1 MPGGLSEGCLGRQEA
16 RREAV
21 LRARKP
27 VWRPSWAPGGPSGG
41 RFCRQRPSGP
51 PGGSE
56 SSVLPTVRAKSSGL
70 RRLQGRRRLQG
81 GGVECKVTS
90 AQNGLLTGLLAP
102 KTASRRASWRAR
114 RLPTGLLA
122 PQTASGWVS
131 WRPRRPPDRPPGA
144 QVGLWTGLLT
154 PQTAS
159 DGPSPAD
166 KFTCRQDHLPTS
178 PPASQVSP
186 GAKRAFD
193 ACTFLP
199 LTPYC
204 RDSLLDKT
212 AARRT

>member
-1 MPGGLSEGCLGRQEA
+1 MLMRAISIQKLSSSALRRGDFGSRGPPCLPPAPCLPTAQNRRFRWNCRQN
-16 RREAV
+16 RRF
-21 LRARKP
+21 
-27 VWRPSWAPGGPSGG
+27 WAPGGRDG
-41 RFCRQRPSGP
+41 
-51 PGGSE
+51 
-56 SSVLPTVRAKSSGL
+56 LP
-70 RRLQGRRRLQG
+70 
-81 GGVECKVTS
+81 
-90 AQNGLLTGLLAP
+90 TGLLAP
-102 KTASRRASWRAR
+102 KTASRRASWR
-114 RLPTGLLA
+114 
-122 PQTASGWVS
+122 
-131 WRPRRPPDRPPGA
+131 PRRPPAGPPGA
-144 QVGLWTGLLT
+144 QHGLPTGLLT

-204 RDSLLDKT
+204 RDSVLDKT

>member
-1 MPGGLSEGCLGRQEA
+1 M
-16 RREAV
+16 
-21 LRARKP
+21 RARPPCLQPAPCSLRKTCIFAAT
-27 VWRPSWAPGGPSGG
+27 VGKTDDSGLLAAQTASRRASWRP
-41 RFCRQRPSGP
+41 RRPPDGP
-51 PGGSE
+51 PGAQDG
-56 SSVLPTVRAKSSGL
+56 LP
-70 RRLQGRRRLQG
+70 
-81 GGVECKVTS
+81 
-90 AQNGLLTGLLAP
+90 TGLLAR

-114 RLPTGLLA
+114 R
-122 PQTASGWVS
+122 
-131 WRPRRPPDRPPGA
+131 PPNGPPGA
-144 QVGLWTGLLT
+144 QDGFPTGLLT

-204 RDSLLDKT
+204 RDSVLDKT

>member
-1 MPGGLSEGCLGRQEA
+1 METWEVEWEVEDPLPAACALPADCAKPTISLELSAKPTILGS
-16 RREAV
+16 
-21 LRARKP
+21 
-27 VWRPSWAPGGPSGG
+27 WRP
-41 RFCRQRPSGP
+41 RRPPDGP
-51 PGGSE
+51 PGAQDG
-56 SSVLPTVRAKSSGL
+56 LP
-70 RRLQGRRRLQG
+70 
-81 GGVECKVTS
+81 
-90 AQNGLLTGLLAP
+90 TGLLAR

-114 RLPTGLLA
+114 R
-122 PQTASGWVS
+122 
-131 WRPRRPPDRPPGA
+131 PPNGPPGA
-144 QVGLWTGLLT
+144 QDGFPTGLLT

>member
-1 MPGGLSEGCLGRQEA
+1 MRVEDPLPAACALPADCAKPTISLEISAKPTILGS
-16 RREAV
+16 
-21 LRARKP
+21 
-27 VWRPSWAPGGPSGG
+27 WRP
-41 RFCRQRPSGP
+41 RRPADGP
-51 PGGSE
+51 PGAQDGGAQDG
-56 SSVLPTVRAKSSGL
+56 LP
-70 RRLQGRRRLQG
+70 
-81 GGVECKVTS
+81 
-90 AQNGLLTGLLAP
+90 TGLLAP

-114 RLPTGLLA
+114 R
-122 PQTASGWVS
+122 
-131 WRPRRPPDRPPGA
+131 PPNGPPGA
-144 QVGLWTGLLT
+144 QDGFPTGLLT

-204 RDSLLDKT
+204 RDSVLDKT

>member
-1 MPGGLSEGCLGRQEA
+1 MQFGFAGLEVEDTLPAACARPADCAKPTISLELSAKSTILGS
-16 RREAV
+16 
-21 LRARKP
+21 
-27 VWRPSWAPGGPSGG
+27 WRP
-41 RFCRQRPSGP
+41 RRPADGP
-51 PGGSE
+51 PGAQDG
-56 SSVLPTVRAKSSGL
+56 LP
-70 RRLQGRRRLQG
+70 
-81 GGVECKVTS
+81 
-90 AQNGLLTGLLAP
+90 TGLLAP
-102 KTASRRASWRAR
+102 KTASGRASWRAR
-114 RLPTGLLA
+114 R
-122 PQTASGWVS
+122 
-131 WRPRRPPDRPPGA
+131 PPNGPPGA
-144 QVGLWTGLLT
+144 QDGLPTGLLT

-204 RDSLLDKT
+204 RDSVLDKT